1 MTDRSPDA
9 ALLDAARALD
19 AADPLR
25 AHLEAF
31 ADAPGVTAYL
41 DGNSLGRPLRDIPE
55 KLAAFVRDDWG
66 TRLIR
71 SWDEQWMALPM
82 ELGDRIGRV
91 ALGAAAGQTVVADS
105 TSVLLYKLM
114 RAALRQAQGP
124 NGAEA
129 QGRDGAAAQGRDG
142 DEWQGRDGAALRQA
156 QGPNGDEA
164 QGRDGAGAQGPDRAG
179 AQGTDGIEGQGRRT
193 EIVIEAGNFPTD
205 RFLAEGV
212 AAETG
217 MTLRWIEPDPVRG
230 VTVADIEAVV
240 SDRTALVS
248 LSHVDYRSGAL
259 ADMPAITAAVHDAG
273 ALMMWDLCHSVGVVP
288 MQLDEW
294 GVDMAVGCT
303 YKYLNGGPGSPAFA
317 YLRRGLQGVLRQPIQ
332 GWWSA
337 ADIFAMGPEYEP
349 STDIRQ
355 LLSGTPP
362 VTSMLAMQGM
372 LDLIEQSTIAAVR
385 AKSQSLTDLAVR
397 AYDELLEPLGV
408 RLLSPR
414 DSALRGGHVTIGHPD
429 FREVTAR
436 LWADGIIPDFRFPD
450 GIRLGLSPLST
461 SHMETVTGVLAVR
474 DALESDDR

>member
-1 MTDRSPDA
+1 MTDPRDTD
-9 ALLDAARALD
+9 LLDTARALD

-25 AHLEAF
+25 AHLDAF
-31 ADAPGVTAYL
+31 AEAPGVTAYL

-55 KLAAFVRDDWG
+55 KLAAFVREDWG

-105 TSVLLYKLM
+105 TSVLIYKLM
-114 RAALRQAQGP
+114 RAA
-124 NGAEA
+124 
-129 QGRDGAAAQGRDG
+129 AAAD
-142 DEWQGRDGAALRQA
+142 
-156 QGPNGDEA
+156 
-164 QGRDGAGAQGPDRAG
+164 PDR
-179 AQGTDGIEGQGRRT
+179 T
-193 EIVIEAGNFPTD
+193 ELVIEAGNFPTD

-217 MTLRWIEPDPVRG
+217 MTLRWLEPDPVHG
-230 VTVADIEAVV
+230 VTVADVEAVV
-240 SDRTALVS
+240 SERTALVS

-259 ADMPAITAAVHDAG
+259 ADMPGITAAAHEAG
-273 ALMMWDLCHSVGVVP
+273 ALMMWDLCHSAGVVP

-317 YLRRGLQGVLRQPIQ
+317 YLRHGLQGVLRQPIQ

-337 ADIFAMGPEYEP
+337 ADIFAMGPAYVP
-349 STDIRQ
+349 SGDIRQ

-372 LDLIEQSTIAAVR
+372 LDLIEQSTIAGVR

-397 AYDELLEPLGV
+397 AYDQVLAPLGV

-414 DSALRGGHVTIGHPD
+414 DADLRGGHVTIGHPD
-429 FREVTAR
+429 FRDVTRR
-436 LWADGIIPDFRFPD
+436 LWADGIIPDFRFPN

-461 SHMETVTGVLAVR
+461 SHVETITGVLAVR
-474 DALESDDR
+474 DALESGDF